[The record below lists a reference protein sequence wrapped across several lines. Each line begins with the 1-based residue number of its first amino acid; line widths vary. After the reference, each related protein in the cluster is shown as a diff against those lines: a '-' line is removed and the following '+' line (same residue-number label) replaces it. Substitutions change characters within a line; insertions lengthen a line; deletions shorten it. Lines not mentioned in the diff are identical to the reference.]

1 MMVIQE
7 ARPRD
12 LPGILALREQ
22 TLARYRER
30 GAPVLNPDH
39 ETILARTQQAIE
51 QPFAWCGVA
60 LDGETVVGCLLL
72 RLMECPLNRHKLVAV
87 QEVFVTAPAARGLG
101 LGVQLLAKAETW
113 AFENGATE
121 VLLAY
126 RADEPHAPWFTR
138 RGYVP
143 LENYVVKSIAR

>member
-101 LGVQLLAKAETW
+101 LGVQLLAKRGPLRTGRRRSCWPIERMNPTPRGLH
-113 AFENGATE
+113 GAGTF
-121 VLLAY
+121 
-126 RADEPHAPWFTR
+126 H
-138 RGYVP
+138 
-143 LENYVVKSIAR
+143 